1 MRDIYDQIH
10 ELEGIPRLT
19 KHEQFVQGII
29 NAVDNRV
36 VVVGDLL
43 PSVNKL
49 MNELGFARETIMKG
63 YKELIKRGIVE
74 SRNRMG
80 FFIASADTGQNLR
93 VALLLYAFDT
103 FQETF
108 YKTFKKHLKPEVH
121 LDVFFHHNNIDILDT
136 IIGNIRGKYGMYVVA
151 PIPNPRTSDI
161 LKGIPSNKFLMIDR
175 FEQME
180 GDFSYVTQ
188 EFEQAT
194 YKAFC
199 ELKDVITR
207 YDEFVF
213 YYRPS
218 TDTPI
223 EILRSFKRFI
233 KEYGIKGT
241 IQTEYTPG
249 AITRGK
255 VYFTINNTEL
265 WAMLK
270 DCIDKKLDLGTD
282 VGILSHNDDMVKEII
297 CGGITTYS
305 TDFRLMAE
313 EAASFVMSGKSV
325 KKIIP
330 TTLIRRKSL

>member
-10 ELEGIPRLT
+10 ELEGIPKLT
-19 KHEQFVQGII
+19 KHEQFVQGVI
-29 NAVDNRV
+29 NAVDNKV
-36 VVVGDLL
+36 VAVGDLL

-49 MNELGFARETIMKG
+49 MKELGFAGETIMKG

-80 FFIASADTGQNLR
+80 FFIASADTGQSLR

-108 YKTFKKHLKPEVH
+108 YKTFKKHLDPEVH
-121 LDVFFHHNNIDILDT
+121 LDLFFHHNNIDILDT
-136 IIGNIRGKYGMYVVA
+136 IVSNTRGKYGMYVVA
-151 PIPNPRTSDI
+151 PIPNPRTKDI
-161 LKGIPSNKFLMIDR
+161 LKNIPLNKFLMIDR
-175 FEQME
+175 FEYMD
-180 GDFSYVTQ
+180 GDISYVTQ

-194 YKAFC
+194 YKVFC
-199 ELKDVITR
+199 ELKDVIAQ

-233 KEYGIKGT
+233 KEYNIKGT

-249 AITRGK
+249 SITKGK

-270 DCIDKKLDLGTD
+270 DCIEKKLDPGKD

-305 TDFRLMAE
+305 TDFRSMAE
-313 EAASFVMSGKSV
+313 ESAEFVMSGKAI

>member
-1 MRDIYDQIH
+1 MRNIYDQIH

-19 KHEQFVQGII
+19 KHEQFVRGII

-36 VVVGDLL
+36 VTVGDLL

-93 VALLLYAFDT
+93 IALVLYAFDT

-108 YKTFKKHLKPEVH
+108 YKTFKQHLNPDVL

-136 IIGNIRGKYGMYVVA
+136 IISNIRGKYGMYVVA
-151 PIPNPRTSDI
+151 PIPNPRTRDI
-161 LKGIPSNKFLMIDR
+161 LKSIPLDKFLMIDR
-175 FEQME
+175 FEQMD

-233 KEYGIKGT
+233 KEYDIKGT
-241 IQTEYTPG
+241 IQTEYVPG
-249 AITRGK
+249 TITSGK

-270 DCIDKKLDLGTD
+270 DCINKNLDLGTD

-313 EAASFVMSGKSV
+313 AAAAFVMSGKPI

>member
-10 ELEGIPRLT
+10 ELEGMPRLT

-36 VVVGDLL
+36 VAVGDLL

-80 FFIASADTGQNLR
+80 FFIASADTGQSLR
-93 VALLLYAFDT
+93 IALLLYAFDT

-108 YKTFKKHLKPEVH
+108 YKTFKKNLDPEVH

-151 PIPNPRTSDI
+151 PIPNPRTRDI
-161 LKGIPSNKFLMIDR
+161 LKNIPLDKFLMIDR
-175 FEQME
+175 FEQMD

-199 ELKDVITR
+199 ELKDVITH
-207 YDEFVF
+207 YDEFIF

-270 DCIDKKLDLGTD
+270 DCMNKNLDPGID

-313 EAASFVMSGKSV
+313 EAAVFVMSGKPV

>member
-10 ELEGIPRLT
+10 ELEGMPRLT

-29 NAVDNRV
+29 NAVDNKV

-43 PSVNKL
+43 PSVNK
-49 MNELGFARETIMKG
+49 MIKELGFARETIAKG

-74 SRNRMG
+74 SRNRLG
-80 FFIASADTGQNLR
+80 FFIASEDTGQTLR

-108 YKTFKKHLKPEVH
+108 YKTFKKHLDPEVH
-121 LDVFFHHNNIDILDT
+121 LDVFFHHNNINVLNT
-136 IIGNIRGKYGMYVVA
+136 IINEIRGKYGMYVVA
-151 PIPNPRTSDI
+151 PIPNPHTGDI
-161 LKGIPSNKFLMIDR
+161 LKNMPYNRFLMIDR

-194 YKAFC
+194 YRAFC
-199 ELKDVITR
+199 ELKDVIAK

-223 EILRSFKRFI
+223 EILRSFKRFVR
-233 KEYGIKGT
+233 EYNIKGT
-241 IQTEYTPG
+241 IHMEYTPG
-249 AITRGK
+249 TIAKGK

-270 DCIDKKLDLGTD
+270 DCIEKKFDLGTD

-305 TDFRLMAE
+305 TDFKQMAE
-313 EAASFVMSGKSV
+313 EAAAFVMTGKPV

>member
-19 KHEQFVQGII
+19 KHEQFVQGIS
-29 NAVDNRV
+29 NAVDNKV
-36 VVVGDLL
+36 VAVGDLL

-49 MNELGFARETIMKG
+49 MAELGFARETIMKG

-80 FFIASADTGQNLR
+80 FFIASADTGQSLR

-108 YKTFKKHLKPEVH
+108 YKTFKKHLDPGVH
-121 LDVFFHHNNIDILDT
+121 LDLFFHHNNIDILDT
-136 IIGNIRGKYGMYVVA
+136 IVSNTRGKYGMYVVA
-151 PIPNPRTSDI
+151 PIPNPRTKDI
-161 LKGIPSNKFLMIDR
+161 LKNIPLNKFLMIDR
-175 FEQME
+175 FEHMD

-194 YKAFC
+194 YKVFC
-199 ELKDVITR
+199 ELKDVITQ

-233 KEYGIKGT
+233 KEYNIKGT

-249 AITRGK
+249 SITKGK

-270 DCIDKKLDLGTD
+270 DCIEKNLDPGKD
-282 VGILSHNDDMVKEII
+282 IGILSHNDDMVKEII

-313 EAASFVMSGKSV
+313 ESAEFVMSGKAI

>member
-1 MRDIYDQIH
+1 MRDIYDKIH

-29 NAVDNRV
+29 NAIDNKV
-36 VVVGDLL
+36 VAVGDLL

-80 FFIASADTGQNLR
+80 FFIASADTGQSLR

-108 YKTFKKHLKPEVH
+108 FKTFKKNLDPEAH

-151 PIPNPRTSDI
+151 PIPNPRTRDI
-161 LKGIPSNKFLMIDR
+161 LKNIPLDKFLMIDR
-175 FEQME
+175 FEQVD

-188 EFEQAT
+188 EFERAT

-199 ELKDVITR
+199 ELKDVITC

-270 DCIDKKLDLGTD
+270 DCINKNLDLGID

-297 CGGITTYS
+297 LGGITTYS
-305 TDFRLMAE
+305 TDFGLMAE
-313 EAASFVMSGKSV
+313 EAAAFVMSGKPV

>member
-1 MRDIYDQIH
+1 MRNIYDQIH

-19 KHEQFVQGII
+19 KHEQFVRGII

-36 VVVGDLL
+36 VAVGDLL

-93 VALLLYAFDT
+93 VALVLYAFDT

-108 YKTFKKHLKPEVH
+108 YKTFKQHLNQEVL

-136 IIGNIRGKYGMYVVA
+136 IISNIRGKYGMYVVA
-151 PIPNPRTSDI
+151 PIPNPRTRDI
-161 LKGIPSNKFLMIDR
+161 LKSIPLDKFLMIDR
-175 FEQME
+175 FEQMD

-199 ELKDVITR
+199 ELKDVIAR

-233 KEYGIKGT
+233 KEYDIKGT
-241 IQTEYTPG
+241 IQTEYTVG
-249 AITRGK
+249 AITKGK

-270 DCIDKKLDLGTD
+270 DCINKNLDLGTD

-313 EAASFVMSGKSV
+313 AAAAFVMSGKAIN
-325 KKIIP
+325 KIIP

>member
-1 MRDIYDQIH
+1 MRDIYDKIH
-10 ELEGIPRLT
+10 ELEGILRLT

-29 NAVDNRV
+29 NAIDNKV
-36 VVVGDLL
+36 VGVGDLL

-49 MNELGFARETIMKG
+49 INELGFARETIMKG

-74 SRNRMG
+74 SRNRRG
-80 FFIASADTGQNLR
+80 FFIASADTGQSLR

-108 YKTFKKHLKPEVH
+108 FKTFKKNLDPEVH

-136 IIGNIRGKYGMYVVA
+136 LIGNIRGKYGMYVVA
-151 PIPNPRTSDI
+151 PIPNPRTRDI
-161 LKGIPSNKFLMIDR
+161 LKNIPLDKFLMIDR
-175 FEQME
+175 FEQMD

-233 KEYGIKGT
+233 KECGIKGT

-270 DCIDKKLDLGTD
+270 DCINKNLDLGID
-282 VGILSHNDDMVKEII
+282 VGILSHNDDMVKDII
-297 CGGITTYS
+297 LGGITTYT
-305 TDFRLMAE
+305 TDFGLMAE
-313 EAASFVMSGKSV
+313 EAAAFVMSGKPV

>member
-80 FFIASADTGQNLR
+80 FFIASADTGQSLR

-108 YKTFKKHLKPEVH
+108 YKTFKKNLEPEVH

-151 PIPNPRTSDI
+151 PIPNPRTRDI
-161 LKGIPSNKFLMIDR
+161 LKSIPMDKFLMIDR
-175 FEQME
+175 FEQLD

-199 ELKDVITR
+199 ELKDVIAH

-249 AITRGK
+249 AITSGK

-270 DCIDKKLDLGTD
+270 DCINKNLDPGTD

-313 EAASFVMSGKSV
+313 AAAAFVMSGKAI

>member
-1 MRDIYDQIH
+1 MRNIYDQIH
-10 ELEGIPRLT
+10 ELEGMPRLT

-29 NAVDNRV
+29 NAVDNKV

-49 MNELGFARETIMKG
+49 MTELGFARETIMKG
-63 YKELIKRGIVE
+63 YKDLIKRGIVE

-80 FFIASADTGQNLR
+80 FFIASADTGQSLR

-108 YKTFKKHLKPEVH
+108 YKTFKQHLDQAVH
-121 LDVFFHHNNIDILDT
+121 LDVFFHHNNIDILET
-136 IIGNIRGKYGMYVVA
+136 IIGNTRGKYGMYVVA
-151 PIPNPRTSDI
+151 PIPNPRTRNI
-161 LKGIPSNKFLMIDR
+161 LKNIPLNKFLMIDR
-175 FEQME
+175 FEQLD

-188 EFEQAT
+188 EFEHAT
-194 YKAFC
+194 YRAFC
-199 ELKDVITR
+199 ELKDVISR
-207 YDEFVF
+207 YNEFVF

-223 EILRSFKRFI
+223 EILRSFRRFI
-233 KEYGIKGT
+233 KEYNIKGT
-241 IQTEYTPG
+241 IKTEYTPG
-249 AITRGK
+249 TIAHGN

-270 DCIDKKLDLGTD
+270 DCIDKGLDPGSD

-313 EAASFVMSGKSV
+313 EAAEFVMSGKPV

-330 TTLIRRKSL
+330 TFLIRRKSL

>member
-29 NAVDNRV
+29 NAVDNKV
-36 VVVGDLL
+36 VAVGDLL

-49 MNELGFARETIMKG
+49 MNELGFARETIMRG

-80 FFIASADTGQNLR
+80 FFIASADTGQSLR

-108 YKTFKKHLKPEVH
+108 YKTFKKNLEPGVH
-121 LDVFFHHNNIDILDT
+121 LDVFFHHNNIDILDA

-151 PIPNPRTSDI
+151 PIPNPRTRDI
-161 LKGIPSNKFLMIDR
+161 LKSIPLNKFLMIDR
-175 FEQME
+175 FEQMD

-199 ELKDVITR
+199 ELKDVITS

-241 IQTEYTPG
+241 IQTEYTLG

-270 DCIDKKLDLGTD
+270 DCIDKNLDPGTD

-297 CGGITTYS
+297 SGGITTYS

-313 EAASFVMSGKSV
+313 EAAAFVMSGKPV

>member
-1 MRDIYDQIH
+1 MRDIFDQIH
-10 ELEGIPRLT
+10 ELEGIPKMT

-29 NAVDNRV
+29 NAVDNKV
-36 VVVGDLL
+36 VAVGDLL

-49 MNELGFARETIMKG
+49 TKELGFARETISRG
-63 YKELIKRGIVE
+63 YRDLIKRGIVE

-80 FFIASADTGQNLR
+80 FFIASDDTGQNLR

-108 YKTFKKHLKPEVH
+108 YKTFKKNLPADVH
-121 LDVFFHHNNIDILDT
+121 LDVFFHHNNIDVLES

-151 PIPNPRTSDI
+151 PIPNPKTEGI
-161 LKGIPSNKFLMIDR
+161 LKNIPLNKFLMIDR
-175 FEQME
+175 HEHMD

-188 EFEQAT
+188 EFEDAT
-194 YKAFC
+194 YRAFT
-199 ELKDVITR
+199 ELKDVIKR
-207 YDEFVF
+207 FDEFIF

-223 EILRSFKRFI
+223 EILRAFKKFI
-233 KEYGIKGT
+233 KESGIKGT
-241 IQTEYTPG
+241 IKTEFTPCS
-249 AITRGK
+249 IEKGK
-255 VYFTINNTEL
+255 AYFTINNTEL

-270 DCIDKKLDLGTD
+270 DCIEKGLDPGTD

-305 TDFRLMAE
+305 TDFKLMAE
-313 EAASFVMSGKSV
+313 KAAEFVSSGKPIHEV
-325 KKIIP
+325 IP
-330 TTLIRRKSL
+330 TVLIRRKSL

>member
-29 NAVDNRV
+29 NAIDNKV
-36 VVVGDLL
+36 VTVGDLL

-49 MNELGFARETIMKG
+49 MAELGFARETIMKG
-63 YKELIKRGIVE
+63 YKDLIKRGIVE

-80 FFIASADTGQNLR
+80 FFIASADTGQTLR

-108 YKTFKKHLKPEVH
+108 YKTFKKHLDPEVH

-151 PIPNPRTSDI
+151 PIPNPRTREI
-161 LKGIPSNKFLMIDR
+161 LRNIPLNKFLMIDR
-175 FEQME
+175 FEQMD

-188 EFEQAT
+188 EFEEST

-199 ELKDVITR
+199 ELVEVIGK

-223 EILRSFKRFI
+223 EILRSFKRFV
-233 KEYGIKGT
+233 KENHIKGT

-249 AITRGK
+249 TIEKGK

-270 DCIDKKLDLGTD
+270 DCIGAELDPGTD

-305 TDFRLMAE
+305 TDFKRMAE
-313 EAASFVMSGKSV
+313 EAACFVTSGKAV
-325 KKIIP
+325 KKVMP
-330 TTLIRRKSL
+330 TVLIRRKSL

>member
-1 MRDIYDQIH
+1 MRNIYDQIH

-36 VVVGDLL
+36 VAVGDLL

-80 FFIASADTGQNLR
+80 FFIASADTGQSLR

-108 YKTFKKHLKPEVH
+108 YKTFKKNLEPGVL

-151 PIPNPRTSDI
+151 PIPNPRTRDI
-161 LKGIPSNKFLMIDR
+161 LKSIPQNKFLMIDR
-175 FEQME
+175 FEQMD

-199 ELKDVITR
+199 ELKDVIMS

-241 IQTEYTPG
+241 IQTEYTLG
-249 AITRGK
+249 TITKGK

-270 DCIDKKLDLGTD
+270 DCIDKDLDPGTD

-297 CGGITTYS
+297 SGGITTYS

-313 EAASFVMSGKSV
+313 GAAAFVMSGKPV
-325 KKIIP
+325 KRIIP

>member
-151 PIPNPRTSDI
+151 PIPNPRTCDI

>member
-29 NAVDNRV
+29 NSVDNKV
-36 VVVGDLL
+36 VVIGDPL

-80 FFIASADTGQNLR
+80 FFIASADTGQSLR

-108 YKTFKKHLKPEVH
+108 YKTFKKNLDPEVH
-121 LDVFFHHNNIDILDT
+121 IDVFFHHNNIDILDA
-136 IIGNIRGKYGMYVVA
+136 IVGNIRGKYSMYVVA
-151 PIPNPRTSDI
+151 PIPNPRTRDI
-161 LKGIPSNKFLMIDR
+161 LKNIPLNKFLMIDR
-175 FEQME
+175 FEPME
-180 GDFSYVTQ
+180 DDFSYITQ

-194 YKAFC
+194 YKVFC
-199 ELKDVITR
+199 ELKSIIEH

-233 KEYGIKGT
+233 KESGIKGT
-241 IQTEYTPG
+241 IQTEYVPG
-249 AITRGK
+249 SIMKGK
-255 VYFTINNTEL
+255 AYFTINNTEL

-270 DCIDKKLDLGTD
+270 DVIEKNLDLGTD

-305 TDFRLMAE
+305 TDFKLMAQ
-313 EAASFVMSGKSV
+313 EAAAFVMSGKPV
-325 KKIIP
+325 NKIIP
-330 TTLIRRKSL
+330 TVLIRRKSM

>member
-19 KHEQFVQGII
+19 KHEQFVQGIV
-29 NAVDNRV
+29 NAVDNKV
-36 VVVGDLL
+36 VTVGDLL

-63 YKELIKRGIVE
+63 YKDLIKRGIVE

-80 FFIASADTGQNLR
+80 FFIASADTGQSLR
-93 VALLLYAFDT
+93 IALLLYAFDT

-108 YKTFKKHLKPEVH
+108 YKTFKKNLGPEVH

-136 IIGNIRGKYGMYVVA
+136 IIGNIRGKYSMYVVA
-151 PIPNPRTSDI
+151 PIPNPRTRDV
-161 LKGIPSNKFLMIDR
+161 LKSIPLNKFLMIDR
-175 FEQME
+175 LEQMD

-199 ELKDVITR
+199 ELKDVIKQ

-241 IQTEYTPG
+241 IQTEYTSG
-249 AITRGK
+249 AITKGK

-270 DCIDKKLDLGTD
+270 DCIDKNLDLGTD

-313 EAASFVMSGKSV
+313 EAAAFVMSGKPV

>member
-1 MRDIYDQIH
+1 MRNIYDQIH

-36 VVVGDLL
+36 VAVGDLL

-80 FFIASADTGQNLR
+80 FFIASADTGQSLR

-108 YKTFKKHLKPEVH
+108 YKTFKKNLEPGVL

-151 PIPNPRTSDI
+151 PIPNPRTRDI
-161 LKGIPSNKFLMIDR
+161 LKSIPQNKFLMIDR
-175 FEQME
+175 FEQMD

-199 ELKDVITR
+199 ELKDVIKQ

-233 KEYGIKGT
+233 KEYDIKGT
-241 IQTEYTPG
+241 IQTEYTAG
-249 AITRGK
+249 AITKGK

-270 DCIDKKLDLGTD
+270 DCIDKNLDLGTD

-313 EAASFVMSGKSV
+313 EAAAFVMSGKAI

-330 TTLIRRKSL
+330 TTLISRKSL

>member
-10 ELEGIPRLT
+10 ELEGMPRLT

-29 NAVDNRV
+29 NAVDNKV
-36 VVVGDLL
+36 VQVGDLL

-49 MNELGFARETIMKG
+49 MAELGFARETIMKG
-63 YKELIKRGIVE
+63 YKDLIKRGIVE

-80 FFIASADTGQNLR
+80 FFIASADTGQSLR

-108 YKTFKKHLKPEVH
+108 FKTFKKHLDPDVH
-121 LDVFFHHNNIDILDT
+121 LDVFFHHNNIDILDS
-136 IIGNIRGKYGMYVVA
+136 IINNIRGKYGMYVVA
-151 PIPNPRTSDI
+151 PIPNPRTKEL
-161 LKGIPSNKFLMIDR
+161 LKPIPLNKFLMIDR
-175 FEQME
+175 FEPMD

-199 ELKDVITR
+199 ELKDVIAR

-223 EILRSFKRFI
+223 EILRSFKKFI
-233 KEYGIKGT
+233 KETGIKGT
-241 IQTEYTPG
+241 IHTEYTPG
-249 AITRGK
+249 TITKGK
-255 VYFTINNTEL
+255 GYFTINNTEL

-270 DCIDKKLDLGTD
+270 DCIDKGLDPGTD

-305 TDFRLMAE
+305 TDFAQMAE
-313 EAASFVMSGKSV
+313 EAAVFVNSGKPV

-330 TTLIRRKSL
+330 TVLIRRKSL

>member
-19 KHEQFVQGII
+19 KHEQFVRGII
-29 NAVDNRV
+29 NAVDNKV
-36 VVVGDLL
+36 VGVGDLL

-80 FFIASADTGQNLR
+80 FFIASADTGQSLR

-108 YKTFKKHLKPEVH
+108 YKTFKKNIDPEVH

-136 IIGNIRGKYGMYVVA
+136 IIGNIRGKYGMYIVA
-151 PIPNPRTSDI
+151 PIPNPRIRDI
-161 LKGIPSNKFLMIDR
+161 LKNIPLDKFLMIDR
-175 FEQME
+175 FEQMD

-249 AITRGK
+249 AMTRGK

-270 DCIDKKLDLGTD
+270 DCINKNLDLGTD

-313 EAASFVMSGKSV
+313 EAAAFVMSGKAI